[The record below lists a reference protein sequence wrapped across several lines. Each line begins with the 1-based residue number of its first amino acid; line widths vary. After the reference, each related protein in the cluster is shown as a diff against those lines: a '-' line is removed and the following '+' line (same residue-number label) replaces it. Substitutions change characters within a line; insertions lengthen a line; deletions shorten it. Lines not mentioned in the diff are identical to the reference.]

1 MSFWWEVW
9 TRPGSATF
17 GRLIEDL
24 TYADASYHEG
34 INQVGDGNASLPF
47 DAPTSTLL
55 DPSIP
60 AGSLLR
66 LIHDSDPDYPAG
78 EWLPTQITPETD
90 ANDPTVEAA
99 GVGMNSTLAYARL
112 EPFDWDGADNF
123 ISRDPD
129 WIYGGNDFAVNGG
142 LEDNPHT
149 IPNFGFEDGTIV
161 PWWPGAVEGFSAN
174 ASIVTGANV
183 DTGTYAMGVTPLIAE
198 GGASTTMTLWPA
210 NFYTVT
216 ARIKGVLGV
225 DYEIGAQSSFETMVP
240 NGGNSV
246 LVGPLDSGGYEVQHT
261 FTGTGA
267 YETVVL
273 VFGTAGDQRSAQLNI
288 REAVPFN
295 GGTFYVDEVTVTGF
309 GAGASPWEPTG
320 TQRPNVLGP
329 VPQFEVSNTQAFTGT
344 WSLFVEADPGHG
356 AFQRF
361 RGILNG
367 VTYTATVAVGHA
379 SAASLWALEIRDVQG
394 NLIAQ
399 DSATIATNA
408 WTELQVTFR
417 APDFIPGAD
426 SELQVRVIN
435 YASAAR
441 TVFIDDLVM
450 YRGNPP
456 ATIGQILSDI
466 YDDATTNHAGRVV
479 WEDFAN
485 PGNPWLILDFDGT
498 NDSNGTPWP
507 GPVEV
512 RLPMRSS
519 YSQIMADL
527 SRQFGVEYRVI
538 LDPAQDGQW
547 LWQVF
552 LPQTMGTDLS
562 ADPNVAVLSGTTE
575 TMRGTAVR
583 LPSATDVMVEGPDK
597 ITARDRDA
605 GLIAGLGRIEAS
617 IWSRNAETPAEEAD
631 EYIDTVQ
638 TRLESYRVTVVD
650 PDVVPFVDYKVGD
663 IVWVEDPPISQAFR
677 VMDIIAVLGS
687 ETNQFNVQFGSVF
700 NTGEAAMAQA
710 VAGLMPA
717 DPVHR
722 PQGLFMPSP
731 DRMLTAGS
739 DRLQQLVG
747 GGGGGQPTVVV
758 AASNASDLSKS
769 KADFICT
776 GTNDEATIMAA
787 MDIVDSVFNG
797 GLVQLTE
804 GRFICDPNTIVVSE
818 QSWLR
823 GVGEGTFIEAPSTNN
838 TLAEWMVQVGGNGI
852 GGGVGDLYI
861 LPKGRVAING
871 SGGVGRTIS
880 GVVTEVT
887 SCAFQLVDGVEGWR
901 IADNIV
907 RQSTYFMIIDDVSG
921 GIELVISGNRSA
933 SGGFVYLGNLV
944 SSIITDNVFSGSL
957 VADDAR
963 SLVIADNVWPQV
975 SVSEGAVISLGQN
988 NSGFSGIDPGCL
1000 VSGNIAPS
1008 VGQLFLEA
1016 SGVEDLHVVNNRF
1029 AGGGVRLADLTLPIV
1044 ALNRG
1049 LELFSHGV
1057 YLQNVDG
1064 AIVKANTMFLEDE
1077 FDGIR
1082 VEGDG
1087 NLIEGNRIEAVAGPP
1102 DSGINIVSGTG
1113 NIYVGNQAVGT
1124 YGTAEY
1130 IDGGTSS
1137 INTYPS
1143 AGGAQGDN
1151 FV

>member
-24 TYADASYHEG
+24 TYVDASYHEG

-66 LIHDSDPDYPAG
+66 LIHASDPDYPAG
-78 EWLPTQITPETD
+78 EWLTTQITPETD
-90 ANDPTVEAA
+90 ANDPIVEAA

-112 EPFDWDGADNF
+112 EPFDWDGADDF

-142 LEDNPHT
+142 LEDHPFG
-149 IPNFGFEDGTIV
+149 IPNVGFEDGTRE
-161 PWWPGAVEGFSAN
+161 PWWPGAVEGVSAN
-174 ASIVTGANV
+174 AFVQTVVV
-183 DTGTYAMGVTPLIAE
+183 DTGTYALEVVPLVQE
-198 GGASTTMTLWPA
+198 GGASAPMNLWPA

-216 ARIKGVLGV
+216 ARVRGVAGV
-225 DYEIGAQSSFETMVP
+225 GYQIGAQSSAEAMVP
-240 NGGNSV
+240 VFGNSV
-246 LVGPLDSGGYEVQHT
+246 LVELPVGGRYEVQHS

-267 YETVVL
+267 WQTVTL
-273 VFGTAGDQRSAQLNI
+273 VFGTSGDQRSAQLNI
-288 REAVPFN
+288 REGAVFN
-295 GGTFYVDEVTVTGF
+295 GGSFFVDVVEVSGF
-309 GAGASPWEPTG
+309 GIGANPWEPTG

-361 RGILNG
+361 RGILPG

-379 SAASLWALEIRDVQG
+379 PAASLWALEIRDVQG

-435 YASAAR
+435 YDSATR

-450 YRGNPP
+450 YQGNPP
-456 ATIGQILSDI
+456 ATIGQILSAI

-552 LPQTMGTDLS
+552 LAGTMGTDLS
-562 ADPNVAVLSGTTE
+562 TDPNVAVLSGTTE

-677 VMDIIAVLGS
+677 VMDIIAVLGA

-731 DRMLTAGS
+731 DRMLTAAS
-739 DRLQQLVG
+739 DRLQQIVG
-747 GGGGGQPTVVV
+747 GGGGTPTVVV
-758 AASNASDLSKS
+758 AASDATDLSKS
-769 KADFICT
+769 KADFVCS
-776 GTNDEATIMAA
+776 GTIDEATIQVAL
-787 MDIVDSVFNG
+787 DLVVNTG
-797 GLVQLTE
+797 GRVLLTE
-804 GRFICDPNTIVVSE
+804 GTFDISDLDVLTVYGGVTLEGLNKQSTILNYSG
-818 QSWLR
+818 S
-823 GVGEGTFIEAPSTNN
+823 GVTGGTLIE
-838 TLAEWMVQVGGNGI
+838 LQ
-852 GGGVGDLYI
+852 GGGQIKRL
-861 LPKGRVAING
+861 R
-871 SGGVGRTIS
+871 
-880 GVVTEVT
+880 
-887 SCAFQLVDGVEGWR
+887 
-901 IADNIV
+901 
-907 RQSTYFMIIDDVSG
+907 
-921 GIELVISGNRSA
+921 
-933 SGGFVYLGNLV
+933 
-944 SSIITDNVFSGSL
+944 ITDGS
-957 VADDAR
+957 
-963 SLVIADNVWPQV
+963 
-975 SVSEGAVISLGQN
+975 SV
-988 NSGFSGIDPGCL
+988 
-1000 VSGNIAPS
+1000 
-1008 VGQLFLEA
+1008 
-1016 SGVEDLHVVNNRF
+1016 
-1029 AGGGVRLADLTLPIV
+1029 
-1044 ALNRG
+1044 
-1049 LELFSHGV
+1049 
-1057 YLQNVDG
+1057 
-1064 AIVKANTMFLEDE
+1064 
-1077 FDGIR
+1077 
-1082 VEGDG
+1082 
-1087 NLIEGNRIEAVAGPP
+1087 
-1102 DSGINIVSGTG
+1102 
-1113 NIYVGNQAVGT
+1113 
-1124 YGTAEY
+1124 
-1130 IDGGTSS
+1130 
-1137 INTYPS
+1137 
-1143 AGGAQGDN
+1143 
-1151 FV
+1151 